1 MKARPIIYSIIAIIL
16 VALGVYTLINN
27 KKKNAAET
35 AIVAQK
41 NTDVAVNVTQAKYE
55 HITSDYSS
63 NGTFAPY
70 QELSFPS
77 EISGRIVRVFVDEG
91 SYVRVGQTVATIKK
105 DQLEVDNSNANAT
118 YQNAVVDNQRYENAF
133 KTGGVTKQQVD
144 NSRLQVK
151 NAKAQ
156 LQQANLRIGDTNVR
170 ATISGIINK
179 RMIEP
184 GSVVAPGSVM
194 FDIVNVSR
202 LKLKVNVNESQVA
215 SMKVGD
221 EIKVTASVYPDTP
234 FTGRISFISPLAD
247 ASLNFPVEI
256 EISNTNENQL
266 RAGMYGTAVF
276 TSKESGTAHAMLVL
290 PKDAFVGGVSSSQV
304 FVVTPNKTVKLTKLV
319 TGRVFGDQIEILSGI
334 KNGETVVTTGQINL
348 IDGAK
353 ISIVK

>member
-1 MKARPIIYSIIAIIL
+1 MKTRPIIYSIIVVIL
-16 VALGVYTLINN
+16 IAAGVYTLINN
-27 KKKNAAET
+27 KKKNEAET

-41 NTDVAVNVTQAKYE
+41 NTDISVNVTKAKFE
-55 HITSDYSS
+55 HITNDYSS

-77 EISGRIVRVFVDEG
+77 EISGRIVRVLVDEG

-105 DQLEVDNSNANAT
+105 DQLLVDNSNANAT

-151 NAKAQ
+151 NARAQ

-170 ATISGIINK
+170 ASISGIINK
-179 RMIEP
+179 RLIEP
-184 GSVVAPGSVM
+184 GSVVSPGTVM
-194 FDIVNVSR
+194 FEIVNVSR

-221 EIKVTASVYPDTP
+221 EIDVKASVYPDAAYK
-234 FTGRISFISPLAD
+234 GRISFIAPLAD

-256 EISNTNENQL
+256 EITNSSENNL

-276 TSKESGTAHAMLVL
+276 NAKESGTAHAMLVL
-290 PKDAFVGGVSSSQV
+290 PKNSFVGGVSSNQV
-304 FVVTPNKTVKLTKLV
+304 FVVQPNNTVKLTTV
-319 TGRVFGDQIEILSGI
+319 VIGRIFGDQIEILSGI
-334 KNGETVVTTGQINL
+334 KEGETVVTTGQINL

-353 ISIVK
+353 INIVK

>member
-1 MKARPIIYSIIAIIL
+1 MKARPIIYSVLVVILIA
-16 VALGVYTLINN
+16 AGVYTLINN
-27 KKKNAAET
+27 KKKNEAET

-41 NTDVAVNVTQAKYE
+41 NTDISVNATQVKYE
-55 HITSDYSS
+55 HITTDYSS

-77 EISGRIVRVFVDEG
+77 EISGRIVRVLVDEG
-91 SYVRVGQTVATIKK
+91 SYVKAGQTVATIKK

-151 NAKAQ
+151 NARAQ

-170 ATISGIINK
+170 ASISGIINK
-179 RMIEP
+179 RLIEP
-184 GSVVAPGSVM
+184 GSVVSPGTVM
-194 FDIVNVSR
+194 FEIVNVSR

-215 SMKVGD
+215 SMRVGD
-221 EIKVTASVYPDTP
+221 EIDVKASVYPDADYK
-234 FTGRISFISPLAD
+234 GRISFIAPLAD

-256 EISNTNENQL
+256 EITNSSENQL

-276 TSKESGTAHAMLVL
+276 NSKESGTSHAMLVL
-290 PKDAFVGGVSSSQV
+290 PKDAFVNGVSSNQV
-304 FVVTPNKTVKLTKLV
+304 FVVQPNNTVKLTKLV
-319 TGRVFGDQIEILSGI
+319 IGRIFGDQIEILSGI
-334 KNGETVVTTGQINL
+334 KEGETVVTTGQINL
-348 IDGAK
+348 IEGAK
-353 ISIVK
+353 IKIVK

>member
-1 MKARPIIYSIIAIIL
+1 MKTRPIIYSVIAVIL
-16 VALGVYTLINN
+16 IAAGVYTLINN
-27 KKKNAAET
+27 KKQNEAET

-41 NTDVAVNVTQAKYE
+41 NTDVSVNVTQAKYE
-55 HITSDYSS
+55 HINNDYSA

-91 SYVRVGQTVATIKK
+91 SYVRAGQTVATIKK
-105 DQLEVDNSNANAT
+105 DQLEVDNSNANAA

-151 NAKAQ
+151 NARAQ

-170 ATISGIINK
+170 ASISGIINK
-179 RMIEP
+179 RLIEP
-184 GSVVAPGSVM
+184 GSVVSPGTMM

-202 LKLKVNVNESQVA
+202 LKLKVNVNEAQVA

-221 EIKVTASVYPDTP
+221 EIDVKASVYPDVA
-234 FTGRISFISPLAD
+234 FKGRISFIAPLAD
-247 ASLNFPVEI
+247 SSLNFPVEI
-256 EISNTNENQL
+256 EINNSTEKVL

-276 TSKESGTAHAMLVL
+276 NSKKTGTEHAMLVL
-290 PKDAFVGGVSSSQV
+290 PKDAFVNGVSSNQV
-304 FVVTPNKTVKLTKLV
+304 FVVNPDNTVKLTTLV
-319 TGRVFGDQIEILSGI
+319 IGRIFGNQIEILDGI
-334 KNGETVVTTGQINL
+334 KEGVQVVTTGQINL
-348 IDGAK
+348 INGAK
-353 ISIVK
+353 VKIVK

>member
-1 MKARPIIYSIIAIIL
+1 MKAKPIIYSVLVVILIA
-16 VALGVYTLINN
+16 AGVYTLINN
-27 KKKNAAET
+27 KKKNEAET

-41 NTDVAVNVTQAKYE
+41 NTDISVNATQVKYE
-55 HITSDYSS
+55 HISSDYSS

-77 EISGRIVRVFVDEG
+77 EISGRIIRVLVDEG
-91 SYVRVGQTVATIKK
+91 SYVRAGQTVATIKK

-151 NAKAQ
+151 NARAQ

-170 ATISGIINK
+170 ASISGIINK
-179 RMIEP
+179 RLIEP
-184 GSVVAPGSVM
+184 GSVVSPGTVM
-194 FDIVNVSR
+194 FEIVNVSR

-221 EIKVTASVYPDTP
+221 EIEVKASVYPDADYK
-234 FTGRISFISPLAD
+234 GKISFIAPLAD

-256 EISNTNENQL
+256 EISNSSENQL

-276 TSKESGTAHAMLVL
+276 NSKESGTSHAMLVL
-290 PKDAFVGGVSSSQV
+290 PKDAFVNGVSSNQV
-304 FVVTPNKTVKLTKLV
+304 FVVQPNNTVKLTKLV
-319 TGRVFGDQIEILSGI
+319 IGRIFGDQIEILSGI
-334 KNGETVVTTGQINL
+334 KEGETVVTTGQINL
-348 IDGAK
+348 IEGAK
-353 ISIVK
+353 IKIVK